1 MAARR
6 EIKRRGQTAKF
17 AEPAP
22 SAADRARAD
31 ILDVA
36 AAEFAEYGFAGAR
49 VDEIAAKTQTS
60 KRMMYYYFGDK
71 EGLFTAVLEEEYRQ
85 MRALERALDVEHL
98 DSESA
103 MRALVAGTFN
113 YQAGHE
119 RFVCLVVVEN
129 IQRGIHLAKTGIVD
143 ALGGG
148 ALQTLGGI
156 CERGVAA
163 GVFRPGVSIL
173 HLHMTISALSFFN
186 VSNNATFSF
195 IFDHEMSSPKAL
207 AERRDIVV
215 ETVLRF
221 LRNP

>member
-71 EGLFTAVLEEEYRQ
+71 EGLFTAVL
-85 MRALERALDVEHL
+85 
-98 DSESA
+98 
-103 MRALVAGTFN
+103 
-113 YQAGHE
+113 
-119 RFVCLVVVEN
+119 
-129 IQRGIHLAKTGIVD
+129 
-143 ALGGG
+143 
-148 ALQTLGGI
+148 
-156 CERGVAA
+156 
-163 GVFRPGVSIL
+163 
-173 HLHMTISALSFFN
+173 
-186 VSNNATFSF
+186 
-195 IFDHEMSSPKAL
+195 
-207 AERRDIVV
+207 
-215 ETVLRF
+215 
-221 LRNP
+221 